1 MLIESLAD
9 GGVRC
14 GLPRDLALKL
24 ATQTTL
30 GAAAMLRNG
39 GHPAVMKD
47 NVTSP
52 GGSTAEGTY
61 HLEQNGNDLYIYYLL
76 FISFLII
83 RLAEITLCHSI
94 LSLSLYLFTFFSIL
108 YKPILRK

>member
-1 MLIESLAD
+1 MMIEALAE

-24 ATQTTL
+24 ASQTTL
-30 GAAAMLRNG
+30 GSAAMLRTG

-52 GGSTAEGTY
+52 AGSTAEGTY
-61 HLEQNGNDLYIYYLL
+61 FLEEHGR
-76 FISFLII
+76 F
-83 RLAEITLCHSI
+83 
-94 LSLSLYLFTFFSIL
+94 FTIIL
-108 YKPILRK
+108 YSEINQE

>member
-39 GHPAVMKD
+39 GHPAVLKD

-61 HLEQNGNDLYIYYLL
+61 HLEQNGIVQININKR
-76 FISFLII
+76 FTVS
-83 RLAEITLCHSI
+83 HS
-94 LSLSLYLFTFFSIL
+94 SYS
-108 YKPILRK
+108 

>member
-14 GLPRDLALKL
+14 GLPRDLALRL
-24 ATQTTL
+24 AAQTTL
-30 GAAAMLRNG
+30 GASAMLKTG
-39 GHPAVMKD
+39 GHPAAMKD

-61 HLEQNGNDLYIYYLL
+61 HLEQNGSYHESWN
-76 FISFLII
+76 FNRQTNGS
-83 RLAEITLCHSI
+83 ETES
-94 LSLSLYLFTFFSIL
+94 
-108 YKPILRK
+108 

>member
-1 MLIESLAD
+1 MPKAAGATNCIRNSFQVYMLIESLAD

-14 GLPRDLALKL
+14 GLPRDLALRL

-30 GAAAMLRNG
+30 GSAAMLRNG

-61 HLEQNGNDLYIYYLL
+61 HLEKNGKALITYY
-76 FISFLII
+76 
-83 RLAEITLCHSI
+83 T
-94 LSLSLYLFTFFSIL
+94 
-108 YKPILRK
+108 